1 MGTRPERDLDGAV
14 LLLPRRRAHHG
25 AAGVRGDCQHRL
37 DRRSE
42 SSCLVAAYN
51 VAKAGVISFTRTLS
65 LELAAYGVKVNA
77 ISPDPVYIDFNK
89 TVMAQRCKSLDIS
102 EDEMIER
109 VRKAIPLGRWG
120 QPEDIANQVVY
131 LCGDG
136 AGWIT
141 GKVLR
146 VSGGLKGFLQFLAN
160 ASVNKDRNYVAKQKD
175 GYART
180 DSNCGYLRHWSDGI
194 DGGCMLQASG
204 LSGAAL
210 GQLKI
215 LRR

>member
-1 MGTRPERDLDGAV
+1 M
-14 LLLPRRRAHHG
+14 
-25 AAGVRGDCQHRL
+25 
-37 DRRSE
+37 
-42 SSCLVAAYN
+42 AAYN

-120 QPEDIANQVVY
+120 QPEDIANQVAY

-146 VSGGLKGFLQFLAN
+146 VSGGLE
-160 ASVNKDRNYVAKQKD
+160 
-175 GYART
+175 
-180 DSNCGYLRHWSDGI
+180 GI
-194 DGGCMLQASG
+194 STVPR
-204 LSGAAL
+204 
-210 GQLKI
+210 K
-215 LRR
+215 RERK